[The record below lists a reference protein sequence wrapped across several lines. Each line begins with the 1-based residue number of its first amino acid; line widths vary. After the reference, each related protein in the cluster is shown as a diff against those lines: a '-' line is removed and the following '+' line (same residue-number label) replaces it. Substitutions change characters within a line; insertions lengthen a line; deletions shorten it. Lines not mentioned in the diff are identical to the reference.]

1 MSGQELGH
9 KGMRQHISPI
19 MAMVEHN
26 IFTFVVGDE
35 TFGLPV
41 SCVHTIFRAAAVT
54 TVPLG
59 PREVAGLVN
68 LRGKIVTAVSLRLRL
83 DVDGLDQLDGALA
96 IGVEHEGET
105 FALFVD
111 EVGDVIAVSEESH
124 IAPPPNF
131 PAGRVELTAAVYCLE
146 SRILPV
152 LDLAAI
158 LRFNPAAWV
167 SA

>member
-1 MSGQELGH
+1 MSRPAIIGKDAGKSVSALAL
-9 KGMRQHISPI
+9 P
-19 MAMVEHN
+19 AEHG
-26 IFTFVVGDE
+26 IFTLVVAGE

-41 SCVHTIFRAAAVT
+41 GCVQTIFRATAVT

-59 PREVAGLVN
+59 PREVIGLVN

-83 DVDGLDQLDGALA
+83 DLDDPGPYCGALA

-111 EVGDVIAVSEESH
+111 EVGDVITVSENAR
-124 IAPPPNF
+124 IAAPPNF
-131 PAGRVELTAAVYCLE
+131 AAARLELTAAVYRLE
-146 SRILPV
+146 SRILPI

-158 LRFNPAAWV
+158 LQFTPNVPV
-167 SA
+167 NK